1 MKCDRILICMSSK
14 LRFFDTS
21 MGSFL
26 DNVVKQLPS
35 VPDFVGHFPAQDETV
50 ENYKTFMRLSKY
62 VKIQRLVFEKDMA
75 PSQFSPEKFT
85 DNINKG
91 KVNQTRTMLG
101 NFYQWHNM
109 KRCADLKKEC
119 EDIHGKYD
127 LVIWCRPDLY
137 YFNKLE
143 DLSKLPTGFYTIGHD
158 NHLCG
163 LNDRFDL
170 GTSDQMQKRMNIGG
184 YFVNEWYP
192 KYSSDMNVLFSGK
205 NVPDKNKNPQWNAE
219 IVTRHFIQKKLM
231 LKTNKLKLC
240 FGKLRSDD
248 IATLPY
254 WFEVHGNDYTGK
266 VCDEDL
272 FQKDL
277 YEKLN
282 SYKKQGKGYEGASW
296 GVLDINELKL

>member
-1 MKCDRILICMSSK
+1 MKCDKILICMSSK

-21 MGSFL
+21 VKSFIE
-26 DNVVKQLPS
+26 NVVKQLPS
-35 VPDFVGHFPAQDETV
+35 VPHFVGHFPAQDETV
-50 ENYKTFMRLSKY
+50 ENYRSFMRLSKY
-62 VKIQRLVFEKDMA
+62 VKIQDLVFEKDLE
-75 PSQFSPEKFT
+75 PSHFSPEKFT
-85 DNINKG
+85 KNLNKG

-101 NFYQWHNM
+101 NFWQWNNM
-109 KRCADLKKEC
+109 KGCADLKYKC
-119 EDIHGKYD
+119 EKKYGKYD
-127 LVIWCRPDLY
+127 VVIWCRPDLY

-143 DLSKLPTGFYTIGHD
+143 DLSKLNKGFFTIGHD

-170 GTSDQMQKRMNIGG
+170 GTSNQMQKRMNIGS
-184 YFVNEWYP
+184 YFVKEWYH

-205 NVPDKNKNPQWNAE
+205 NVPDEFKNPQWNAE
-219 IVTRHFIQKKLM
+219 MVTRHFIQKKLK

-240 FGKLRSDD
+240 FGKLRSDH

-254 WFEVHGNDYTGK
+254 WFEVHGSDYTGK

-272 FQKDL
+272 FQRDL

-282 SYKKQGKGYEGASW
+282 SFKQQGEEFQGASW
-296 GVLDINELKL
+296 GVVDIRKLKL